1 MQGDAKVLFCQW
13 RIWLLISRPV
23 RFIKLEKGPGDRK
36 PKMPD
41 RILVI
46 EDDEPT
52 RYAYERALSRAGY
65 RTHGY
70 ASYFDA
76 AEEIDKGAGA
86 LLVVDLQLP
95 PSTPHGLAVARMA
108 RQHRPGLPIIFV
120 TGYHELATLT
130 DPEMGPVM
138 LKPFELDLLVS
149 TVRERLQRHK
159 QALASAPI

>member
-1 MQGDAKVLFCQW
+1 
-13 RIWLLISRPV
+13 
-23 RFIKLEKGPGDRK
+23 
-36 PKMPD
+36 MPD

-46 EDDEPT
+46 EDDAAT

-70 ASYFDA
+70 ANYFEA
-76 AEEIDKGAGA
+76 AEDIDKGAGA

-95 PSTPHGLAVARMA
+95 PRTPNGLAVARMA

-120 TGYHELATLT
+120 TGHAGLAEHT

-138 LKPFELDLLVS
+138 LKPVDLDLLVS
-149 TVRERLQRHK
+149 NVGERLK
-159 QALASAPI
+159 APK

>member
-1 MQGDAKVLFCQW
+1 
-13 RIWLLISRPV
+13 WLLIGRSSL
-23 RFIKLEKGPGDRK
+23 FHKNWAKGRVTGGQ
-36 PKMPD
+36 KMPD

-46 EDDEPT
+46 EDDEST
-52 RYAYERALSRAGY
+52 RYAYERALSLAGY
-65 RTHGY
+65 RTRGY

-76 AEEIDKGAGA
+76 AEDIDKGAGA

-95 PSTPHGLAVARMA
+95 PQTPHGLAVARMA
-108 RQHRPGLPIIFV
+108 RQHRPGLPIIFI

-149 TVRERLQRHK
+149 TVRERLK
-159 QALASAPI
+159 AP